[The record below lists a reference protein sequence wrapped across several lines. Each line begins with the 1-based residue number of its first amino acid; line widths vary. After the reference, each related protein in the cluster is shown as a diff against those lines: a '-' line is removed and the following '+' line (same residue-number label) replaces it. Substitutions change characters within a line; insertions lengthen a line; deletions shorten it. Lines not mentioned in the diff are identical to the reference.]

1 MRQGLC
7 YNCDEP
13 YVRGHVC
20 QRLFYLE
27 LADFVDNDIP
37 TNIFAASLQ
46 QVLMTTALWQVLIRW
61 MNFHRLYSD
70 FQLEDELFA

>member
-1 MRQGLC
+1 
-7 YNCDEP
+7 
-13 YVRGHVC
+13 
-20 QRLFYLE
+20 LE